1 MGKTR
6 LCAEFARSCAAEG
19 ATVLTGRSD
28 EQALLPYQPFIEA
41 LHWYMS
47 MCPQLD
53 LLSQLAEIGGGA
65 ELRLLLPE
73 LVRQAPALPV
83 LAPMDAEGQRFRL
96 FEAVSAFLA
105 AISRSPA
112 GACGIR
118 RSALGGSAFFIDAA
132 PSGESIRTGAPVR
145 SGKLPRHRNR
155 ACNSARARCSRDL
168 RRELFTARISLTGLG
183 RPHVN
188 ELVESMARGVPDR
201 LVEAVAENAEGNPF
215 FVGEMV
221 RHLIETG
228 ALDVLRDTITARR
241 PELGIPEGIKDVI
254 RQRLG
259 RLSEDCNQVLGLAAV
274 IGQEFDLTL
283 LRT

>member
-1 MGKTR
+1 MT
-6 LCAEFARSCAAEG
+6 
-19 ATVLTGRSD
+19 
-28 EQALLPYQPFIEA
+28 
-41 LHWYMS
+41 
-47 MCPQLD
+47 MCPQPD
-53 LLSQLAEIGGGA
+53 LVSQLSEIGGGA

-73 LVRQAPALPV
+73 LVRQVPALPA

-105 AISRSPA
+105 AISRSEPVLVVFDDLHWA
-112 GACGIR
+112 DQSSLLMLRHLAR
-118 RSALGGSAFFIDAA
+118 ALGPARLCVVANYRDTETARGKALAA
-132 PSGESIRTGAPVR
+132 MFA
-145 SGKLPRHRNR
+145 
-155 ACNSARARCSRDL
+155 DL
-168 RRELFTARISLTGLG
+168 RRELFTARIFLTGLG

-188 ELVESMARGVPDR
+188 EIVESMARGAPDR
-201 LVEAVAENAEGNPF
+201 LVEAVAENAGGNPF

-228 ALDVLRDTITARR
+228 ALDVLRDTITAWH
-241 PELGIPEGIKDVI
+241 PEFGVPEGIKDVI

-283 LRT
+283 LENLSGVPEDRLLNVIDEGFRARLIGEAAGGRDRCPFVHALIRGDVV